1 MPRDLAQNSDDVRE
15 GMRSPDIVSFWNLK
29 ELLLLLLKELLLL
42 LHCCL
47 RLLSLDWSG
56 HCAPVVAALAG
67 SRSRGNITHGVV
79 GRAVSN
85 CLCAADAT
93 ESGKKLEE
101 RSWNRPAS
109 LCL

>member
-29 ELLLLLLKELLLL
+29 ELLLLLT

-47 RLLSLDWSG
+47 RLLSLHWSG

-67 SRSRGNITHGVV
+67 SRDRGNITCMELSGELRATACALRKLQNRAGNWRSVV
-79 GRAVSN
+79 RIVLP
-85 CLCAADAT
+85 LCA
-93 ESGKKLEE
+93 
-101 RSWNRPAS
+101 
-109 LCL
+109 